1 MNSVPNRSASSTED
15 SSSTVSLRSPARPV
29 APSPHPRIPA
39 SPVSLRSPAPGPAPA
54 LPALVRPDAAPES
67 RYFNPELAWLEFD
80 QRVLE
85 EAADAEAHPL
95 LERVKFLAIFHS
107 NLDEFFMIRVAGLLE
122 QVRAGVSGVT
132 AEHLSNTEQ
141 LAALRMN
148 VDALLEAQSTLWRT
162 VLEPELA
169 EQGIHLCGYEEL
181 DASQRAAAKS
191 FFEREVFPVLTPLA
205 VDPGHPF
212 PHISN
217 LSLNLAVI
225 VQDPV
230 RGQLFA
236 RLKVPAIL
244 PRLVPVP
251 TPAGARAGSSYFVW
265 LEQIIA
271 AHLDSLFSGLT
282 VQSCHVFR
290 ITRDADME
298 ILEDEAQDLLFSV
311 EQSLRQRHF
320 GSAVRLEMEPGMPEA
335 LSSLLVSHL
344 NLGPE
349 DIYRCDGPLARSDLL
364 SLTAL
369 ERPELKDPPLQPAV
383 PPEVRS
389 GSDLFAAIRR
399 GDVLLHHPYDSFS
412 PVVQFI
418 QQAAIDPGV
427 LAIKQTLYRIGHNSP
442 LVDALIRARE
452 NGKQVAVLVELKAR
466 FDEENNIEWA
476 RALEQAGV
484 HVVYGLLG
492 LKTHCKVALVV
503 RREPDGI
510 RRYVH
515 VSTGNYNPSTA
526 RVYTDLGMLT
536 CRPEFGCDASE
547 LFNYLTGYSRQR
559 DYRSLLVAPVS
570 LRQELQQRIEREI
583 AHAQAG
589 RPARLLFKTN
599 TLQDYPFT
607 DLLYRAAAAGVQ
619 VDLAIRGICIAR
631 PNLPELEGRLRVV
644 SIVGRFLEHSR
655 AFYFHNN
662 GDEELYLGSADLMPR
677 NLDRRVEI
685 VFPIEDADMRT
696 YLKEEVLEKY
706 FLDTSKARRLRGD
719 GAYDRV
725 RPADGEEP
733 LDVQQWLLEAA
744 HRRADEKAPLHIVPR
759 NVLPLP
765 SPSPD

>member
-1 MNSVPNRSASSTED
+1 MQKILSATPTTAEGK
-15 SSSTVSLRSPARPV
+15 APV
-29 APSPHPRIPA
+29 TPHPRRLS
-39 SPVSLRSPAPGPAPA
+39 SPTPLVRP
-54 LPALVRPDAAPES
+54 LVRPDASAES

-80 QRVLE
+80 HRVLE
-85 EAADAEAHPL
+85 EAFDVSHPL

-122 QVRAGVSGVT
+122 QVRAGLSGVT
-132 AEHLSNTEQ
+132 AEHLSNTTQ

-148 VDALLEAQSTLWRT
+148 VDALLEAQNTLWRT
-162 VLEPELA
+162 VLQPELA
-169 EQGIHLCGYEEL
+169 AQGIHLYEYMQL
-181 DASQRAAAKS
+181 DEAQRAAAKS
-191 FFEREVFPVLTPLA
+191 FFEREIFPVLTPLA
-205 VDPGHPF
+205 FDPGHPF

-230 RGQLFA
+230 RGELFA

-244 PRLVPVP
+244 PRLVPIP
-251 TPAGARAGSSYFVW
+251 TPTGAKAGSSYFVW

-271 AHLDSLFSGLT
+271 AHLDTLFTGLT

-290 ITRDADME
+290 VTRDADME
-298 ILEDEAQDLLFSV
+298 ILEDEAQDLLATV
-311 EQSLRQRHF
+311 EESLRQRHF
-320 GSAVRLEMEPGMPEA
+320 GSAVRLELEPGIPDT
-335 LSSLLVSHL
+335 LSTLLVSHL
-344 NLGPE
+344 NLSPE
-349 DIYRCDGPLARSDLL
+349 DVYRCDGPLARSDLL
-364 SLTAL
+364 SLAGL
-369 ERPELKDPPLQPAV
+369 ERPELKDPPLQPAL
-383 PPEVRS
+383 PPEVRA
-389 GSDLFAAIRR
+389 GSDLFATIRR

-418 QQAAIDPGV
+418 EQAAVDPGV

-492 LKTHCKVALVV
+492 LKTHCKVALIV

-515 VSTGNYNPSTA
+515 VSTGNYNLGTS

-536 CRPEFGCDASE
+536 CRPEFGSDVSE

-559 DYRSLLVAPVS
+559 DYRALLIAPVS
-570 LRQELQQRIEREI
+570 LRQELQRRVEREI
-583 AHAQAG
+583 AHAQNG
-589 RPARLLFKTN
+589 RPARLLFKAN
-599 TLQDYPFT
+599 TLQDYPFA

-619 VDLAIRGICIAR
+619 VDLAIRGICIVR
-631 PNLPELEGRLRVV
+631 PNLPELKGRLRVV

-655 AFYFHNN
+655 AFYFHND

-685 VFPIEDADMRT
+685 VFPIEDGQMRT
-696 YLKEEVLEKY
+696 YLKEEVLERY
-706 FLDTSKARRLRGD
+706 FQDTSKARLLKGD
-719 GAYDRV
+719 GTYKRLH
-725 RPADGEEP
+725 PAPGEKP
-733 LDVQQWLLEAA
+733 LDVQQWLLSQA
-744 HRRADEKAPLHIVPR
+744 HRRAEEKVPLHIVPR
-759 NVLPLP
+759 NVVPLLPP
-765 SPSPD
+765 VPD

>member
-1 MNSVPNRSASSTED
+1 MKTRSASSD
-15 SSSTVSLRSPARPV
+15 ASLAVVSSPRLPVSSSPRRRPAI
-29 APSPHPRIPA
+29 STLI
-39 SPVSLRSPAPGPAPA
+39 
-54 LPALVRPDAAPES
+54 RPDASPES

-80 QRVLE
+80 HRVLE
-85 EAADAEAHPL
+85 EAADVAAHPL

-122 QVRAGVSGVT
+122 QVRAGLSGVT
-132 AEHLSNTEQ
+132 AEHLSNSEQ
-141 LAALRMN
+141 LAALRLN
-148 VDALLEAQSTLWRT
+148 VDALLEVQSTLWRK
-162 VLEPELA
+162 VLKPELA
-169 EQGIHLCGYEEL
+169 AQGIHLCAYDQL
-181 DASQRAAAKS
+181 DETQRAAAKG

-205 VDPGHPF
+205 FDPGHPF

-225 VQDPV
+225 VQDPL
-230 RGQLFA
+230 RGELFA

-251 TPAGARAGSSYFVW
+251 TPAGARAGSMYFVW

-271 AHLDSLFSGLT
+271 AHLDSLFNGLT

-290 ITRDADME
+290 VTRDADME
-298 ILEDEAQDLLFSV
+298 ILEDEAQDLLATV
-311 EQSLRQRHF
+311 EESLRQRHF
-320 GSAVRLEMEPGMPEA
+320 GSAVRLELEPGIPET
-335 LSSLLVSHL
+335 LSTLLVSHL

-349 DIYRCDGPLARSDLL
+349 DVYRCDGPLARSDLL
-364 SLTAL
+364 SLVGL
-369 ERPELKDPPLQPAV
+369 ERPDLKDAPLQPAV
-383 PPEVRS
+383 PPELRA
-389 GSDLFAAIRR
+389 GSDLFATIRR

-412 PVVQFI
+412 PVVQLI
-418 QQAAIDPGV
+418 EQAANDPGV

-492 LKTHCKVALVV
+492 LKTHCKVALIV

-515 VSTGNYNPSTA
+515 VSTGNYNPGTA

-536 CRPEFGCDASE
+536 CRPEFGSDASE
-547 LFNYLTGYSRQR
+547 LFNYLTGYSRQTT
-559 DYRSLLVAPVS
+559 YRTLLVAPVS
-570 LRQELQQRIEREI
+570 LRQELHRRVEREI

-589 RPARLLFKTN
+589 RPARLIFKAN
-599 TLQDYPFT
+599 TLQDYPVA

-619 VDLAIRGICIAR
+619 VDLAVRGICIVR
-631 PNLPELEGRLRVV
+631 PNLPELAGRLRVV

-655 AFYFHNN
+655 AFYFYNN

-685 VFPIEDADMRT
+685 VFPIEEAAMRT
-696 YLKEEVLEKY
+696 CLKDEVLEKY
-706 FLDTSKARRLRGD
+706 FLDTSKARCLQGD
-719 GAYDRV
+719 GTYTRV
-725 RPADGEEP
+725 RPADGEAA
-733 LDVQQWLLEAA
+733 LDVQQWLLEEA
-744 HRRADEKAPLHIVPR
+744 HRRADEKVPLHIVPR
-759 NVLPLP
+759 NVVPPP
-765 SPSPD
+765 SPVPD